1 MNIRMI
7 LRMMEEIS
15 ILILISML
23 IHGWVMVKIK
33 LDLES
38 IDWLHIGMVLLD
50 LIILKIHVIREDIKN

>member
-1 MNIRMI
+1 
-7 LRMMEEIS
+7 
-15 ILILISML
+15 ML

>member
-1 MNIRMI
+1 MNIKMI

-23 IHGWVMVKIK
+23 ILGWVMVKIK

-50 LIILKIHVIREDIKN
+50 LIILKIHVIREDIES

>member
-50 LIILKIHVIREDIKN
+50 LIILKIHVIREDIES